1 MLLKGI
7 REEDFLQYKKPSMV
21 ILFPNCTFKCNKESG
36 CAVCQNSALASSL
49 PIEVSVT
56 EIVNKY
62 KSNCITSSIVFA
74 GLEPFDSFD
83 DMIKLIGA
91 FRMLTLDDIVIYTGY
106 YKEEIADRLEQL
118 KDFSN
123 IIVKF
128 GRFIPHDKPILDE
141 VLGVLLASSNQHA
154 ERIS

>member
-36 CAVCQNSALASSL
+36 CAVCQNSALANAL

-56 EIVNKY
+56 EIINKY
-62 KSNCITSSIVFA
+62 KSNYITSSIVFA

-83 DMIKLIGA
+83 DMIKLISV
-91 FRMLTLDDIVIYTGY
+91 FRMFTLDDVVIYTGY

-128 GRFIPHDKPILDE
+128 GRFIPNDKRTFDD
-141 VLGVLLASSNQHA
+141 VLGVFLASSNQHA

>member
-36 CAVCQNSALASSL
+36 CAVCQNSALATAL

-56 EIVNKY
+56 DIINKSI
-62 KSNCITSSIVFA
+62 SNYITSSIVFA

-83 DMIKLIGA
+83 DMIKLISV
-91 FRMLTLDDIVIYTGY
+91 FRMFTLDDIVIYTGY
-106 YKEEIADRLEQL
+106 YK
-118 KDFSN
+118 
-123 IIVKF
+123 
-128 GRFIPHDKPILDE
+128 
-141 VLGVLLASSNQHA
+141 
-154 ERIS
+154 

>member
-36 CAVCQNSALASSL
+36 CAVCQNSALANSL
-49 PIEVSVT
+49 PIEVSAT

-62 KSNCITSSIVFA
+62 KSNLITSSIVFA

-83 DMIKLIGA
+83 DMIKLISA
-91 FRMLTLDDIVIYTGY
+91 FRILTLDDIVIYTGY

-128 GRFIPHDKPILDE
+128 GRFIPNDKSKFDD
-141 VLGVLLASSNQHA
+141 VLGVVLASSNQHA